1 MQYPLFATLVLIS
14 WAQAS
19 GNETPRAETGAL
31 PEPPRVRHTAQ
42 VLVGGKIHAIIL
54 EIPAQLAPADEEDDL
69 PAARRPIRLDAN
81 TINNAWLAAD
91 NFDRWLFAD
100 SRLPKEVQQRW
111 LERVLER
118 KIEVTAWEL
127 KLSGPQQ
134 AKLRLAGRGDI
145 KRFFDEVEDRRR
157 DFERDR
163 RNYKSGLAA
172 LRRLELLELTYLGGP
187 FDDGSLFARTL
198 HKINDDRK
206 AGHR

>member
-1 MQYPLFATLVLIS
+1 MQYPFFATLVLIS
-14 WAQAS
+14 WAQAR
-19 GNETPRAETGAL
+19 GNESPRAETGAL

-42 VLVGGKIHAIIL
+42 VLVGGKIHSIIL
-54 EIPAQLAPADEEDDL
+54 EIPAPLAPADEEDDL
-69 PAARRPIRLDAN
+69 PAARRPMRLDIN
-81 TINNAWLAAD
+81 TINTAWLAAD

-111 LERVLER
+111 LEHVLQR
-118 KIEVTAWEL
+118 KIEVTALEH

-145 KRFFDEVEDRRR
+145 KRFFDEVEGRRR

-172 LRRLELLELTYLGGP
+172 LRRLEPLELTYLGGP
-187 FDDGSLFARTL
+187 FNDGSLFAKTL
-198 HKINDDRK
+198 RKITADSM
-206 AGHR
+206 ATE